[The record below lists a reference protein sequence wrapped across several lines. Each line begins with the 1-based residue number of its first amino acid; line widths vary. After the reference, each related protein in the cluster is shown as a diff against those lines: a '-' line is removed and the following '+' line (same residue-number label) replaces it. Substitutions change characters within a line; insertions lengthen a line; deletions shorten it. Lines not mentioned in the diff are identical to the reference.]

1 MNAAFS
7 ILSIMAPLLL
17 LTLGALV
24 SEYGGRLAMFMEHI
38 INFSA
43 FLCYTFSLLTG
54 SVVSGVFL
62 SLIVSTLSVFFLEQI
77 SSRLK
82 ANMFLVSLSMNLL
95 FQASSTFLS
104 VLIFKTR
111 GVLYSADFSFPAV
124 HAKII
129 TTIFCILFSL
139 LLIFILKK
147 TSLGLCLRICGSDS
161 EVLRSQGMSPEK
173 FKSLSWVIA
182 SLAASFCGC
191 TYCIRLSSF
200 VPGMSGGRG
209 WTALAAVFLGRKH
222 PSLAVV
228 AAGVFAVSEY
238 CSSNIQNIA
247 IFANIPSSILL
258 ALPYLVSLI
267 LILIV
272 PQKKSKFF

>member
-43 FLCYTFSLLTG
+43 FLCYTFSLLCG
-54 SVVSGVFL
+54 SVVLGVFL
-62 SLIVSTLSVFFLEQI
+62 SMLISTLSVFLLERI

-111 GVLYSADFSFPAV
+111 GVLYSSDFSFSV
-124 HAKII
+124 TSAKII
-129 TTIFCILFSL
+129 TSIFCIAFSL
-139 LLIFILKK
+139 LIIFMLKK

-161 EVLRSQGMSPEK
+161 EVLSSQGRNPEK
-173 FKSLSWVIA
+173 YKSLSWIIA
-182 SLAASFCGC
+182 ALAASFCGC

-228 AAGVFAVSEY
+228 AAAVFAVSEY
-238 CSSNIQNIA
+238 CSSNIQNIEV
-247 IFANIPSSILL
+247 FSEIPSSILL
-258 ALPYLVSLI
+258 ALPYLVSLL
-267 LILIV
+267 LILIM
-272 PQKKSKFF
+272 PQKKATS